1 MLTCSCGFTCDRANN
16 LQTHRDSKQHEKNMQ
31 RLSKQFNAD
40 ETGMYVCE
48 SCKYSTSL
56 KANYRKHVLTAKH
69 KKTMEQQGGSEE
81 VKPVLLLEVME
92 MFFKF
97 HANATEKQ
105 QTIHANTT
113 EKQQIQTTEMFK
125 ALADR
130 IVAHEHQQQQ
140 LVPIQNVQLTQSNN
154 HHHHQQNNTTTTTT
168 TNNSHNTKFNLNLF
182 LNEDCKN
189 APNLSDFVKNVS
201 VSLEDLEHLGE
212 VGYTQGMSKILSK
225 AIQSKETTERPMHCT
240 DVKRETIYIREN
252 DTWKKD
258 TEREETVK
266 AIETISNKN
275 YKVFMEWRNQH
286 PEHAVP
292 DTEDYETWYR
302 ISRNMCNTDPLALKK
317 LVHHLATI
325 TAIEKGEL
333 VVAI

>member
-1 MLTCSCGFTCDRANN
+1 MLTCRCGFKCDRANN
-16 LQTHRDSKQHEKNMQ
+16 MQTHRESRQHEKNMV
-31 RLSKQFNAD
+31 RLSKQMNPMD
-40 ETGMYVCE
+40 PGGDYNCE
-48 SCKYSTSL
+48 SCRYSTPF
-56 KANYRKHVLTAKH
+56 KANYKKHMLTSKH
-69 KKTMEQQGGSEE
+69 QKTVEE
-81 VKPVLLLEVME
+81 KTQASQASQEFVKPVLLMEVMD
-92 MFFKF
+92 MFLKF

-130 IVAHEHQQQQ
+130 IVAHERQQQ
-140 LVPIQNVQLTQSNN
+140 LVPIQNVMLTQSNN
-154 HHHHQQNNTTTTTT
+154 SSIQHT
-168 TNNSHNTKFNLNLF
+168 NSHNKKFNLNLF

-189 APNLSDFVKNVS
+189 AQNLSDFVKTVAI
-201 VSLEDLEHLGE
+201 SLEDLEHLGE

-225 AIQSKETTERPMHCT
+225 AIQSKEKTERPMHCT

-252 DTWKKD
+252 DTWTKD
-258 TEREETVK
+258 LQQEHTVK
-266 AIETISNKN
+266 AIEHIAHKN
-275 YKVFMEWRNQH
+275 YKTFKEWRELH
-286 PEHAVP
+286 PEHAIA

-333 VVAI
+333 VEI